1 MNLQASR
8 VLIVDDQPANVHVL
22 AEALGDSYELLVAIS
37 GARALE
43 LAPSA
48 DLILLDVMMPDMNGL
63 EACRRL
69 KAEEAT
75 RRIPVIFVTALEQ
88 TEDETQ
94 GFEAGAVDYI
104 VKPINPAI
112 VRARVRTHLELKAA
126 RDLLERLATVDSLT
140 GIANRRR
147 FDEVLRDEWRRS
159 LRSSRVLTVV
169 LADVD
174 HFKAFNDRYGHA
186 GGDACLRQVGETLSR
201 LCRRPGEMA
210 ARYGGEE
217 FALVLPETDVEG
229 AHQFVGRTLNAV
241 AAIEVGGL
249 TLAGAIGLSL
259 GAATLIPSLTASC
272 LSGKHAQLPSQP
284 AFGRGERAHR
294 GQAVGCGRPAD
305 QAFTAQ
311 APEEGGGLPRV
322 GRCWRRSSTASRR
335 RERPRPPGGGGE
347 GRSGSRTA
355 GRHSAPRSG

>member
-229 AHQFVGRTLNAV
+229 AHQFVVRTLNAV

-259 GAATLIPSLTASC
+259 GAATLIPSLTASIEET
-272 LSGKHAQLPSQP
+272 LRAADEGLYTAKQSG
-284 AFGRGERAHR
+284 
-294 GQAVGCGRPAD
+294 
-305 QAFTAQ
+305 
-311 APEEGGGLPRV
+311 
-322 GRCWRRSSTASRR
+322 RR
-335 RERPRPPGGGGE
+335 RGIVRDLSTGVASEV
-347 GRSGSRTA
+347 
-355 GRHSAPRSG
+355 SADF